1 MIEPQEQR
9 TARAKSINLHTI
21 RKLIEY
27 SFEIILIKA
36 TFTPTIFEILMSERR
51 SVLLPAQQGTGNE
64 RVKIFT
70 QKNKM
75 LCQNNWP
82 SLSIG
87 H

>member
-1 MIEPQEQR
+1 MIELQEQR
-9 TARAKSINLHTI
+9 TTIAKSINLHTI
-21 RKLIEY
+21 RKVIEY
-27 SFEIILIKA
+27 SFEMIPIKA
-36 TFTPTIFEILMSERR
+36 TFTPTIFEILMFEVRW
-51 SVLLPAQQGTGNE
+51 VLLPTQRDTGNE
-64 RVKIFT
+64 RVKIFM